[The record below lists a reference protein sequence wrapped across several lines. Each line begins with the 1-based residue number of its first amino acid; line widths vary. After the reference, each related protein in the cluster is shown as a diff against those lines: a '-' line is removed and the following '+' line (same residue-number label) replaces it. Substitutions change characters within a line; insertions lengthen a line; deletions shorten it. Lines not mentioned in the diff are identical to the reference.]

1 MSAMLCKRT
10 GNFKILLNRQTSGQ
24 VNSFD
29 TVDICKF
36 VNFVICKFIVFQQF
50 FKKQLPNSNIQI
62 CWADCYD
69 LFQSTGLKA
78 SVTEGRRHRIC
89 AFSAIC
95 SSQKMGS
102 DRPIS
107 LT

>member
-36 VNFVICKFIVFQQF
+36 VNFVICKFIVFQ
-50 FKKQLPNSNIQI
+50 
-62 CWADCYD
+62 
-69 LFQSTGLKA
+69 
-78 SVTEGRRHRIC
+78 
-89 AFSAIC
+89 
-95 SSQKMGS
+95 
-102 DRPIS
+102 
-107 LT
+107 